1 MFNEASSL
9 VIILMSYI
17 FIFITVMGM
26 PSASGRWKTFSTC
39 ASHLTAVTLF
49 YTSGMFVY
57 LSSSSGGS
65 STFDRFA
72 SVFYTVMIPMLNPLI
87 YSLRNQEI
95 KDALRRLQKKS
106 RYC

>member
-1 MFNEASSL
+1 MIFGIVNVSIIMISYVYIVISIKKITTGSFRSKAFN
-9 VIILMSYI
+9 
-17 FIFITVMGM
+17 
-26 PSASGRWKTFSTC
+26 TC

-57 LSSSSGGS
+57 LSYSSGGS
-65 STFDRFA
+65 SSFDRFA
-72 SVFYTVMIPMLNPLI
+72 SFFYTVMIPMLNPLI